1 MRLLS
6 RQSEALYRV
15 LARPFV
21 AAFKLLRI
29 SANAVTLLGLGLGL
43 AVGYLIYDGQTWYAL
58 GLFVLMMVLDHA
70 DGQLAR
76 ATGTASPF
84 GAFLDGVVDRL
95 RTPIFLIAISALLHR
110 ETGDLSW
117 IWLGFVANALILLN
131 ALVFMQ
137 GARFD
142 TDAERK
148 AQIKE
153 TEQYDRGPRRVA
165 VAIMNLD
172 LVEWVNN
179 SVLLILFLALER
191 LDLYLWVTVVCGAY
205 AMLMKIL
212 RQYLLQRMLPKRTA

>member
-1 MRLLS
+1 MRSLS
-6 RQSEALYRV
+6 RQSEAFYRV

-21 AAFKLLRI
+21 HLFKLLRI

-84 GAFLDGVVDRL
+84 GEYLDGVVDRV
-95 RTPIFLIAISALLHR
+95 RTPIFLISISALLYR
-110 ETGDLSW
+110 ETGEISW
-117 IWLGFVANALILLN
+117 VWLGFSANALVLLN

-137 GARFD
+137 GARLETD
-142 TDAERK
+142 TESK

-153 TEQYDRGPRRVA
+153 QQQFDRGPRQVA

-172 LVEWVNN
+172 LVDWVNN
-179 SVLLILFLALER
+179 SVLLILFLALQR
-191 LDLYLWVTVVCGAY
+191 LDLYLWVSVASGAY
-205 AMLMKIL
+205 AILMKVL
-212 RQYLLQRMLPKRTA
+212 RQYLLQRLLGRKAD